1 MEDYLSKLVHYLSV
15 HFFICIINFTW
26 FLVFDRKQLDI
37 SAIRECR
44 SVSSVELKEFGLK
57 GSKSFYSPRPAV
69 LSQTTNA
76 LRQWN
81 WCLDKSTQSGLKS
94 STWFNYFETMFLDL
108 PWKYEIAFAS
118 LSSFQMRSV
127 SEDLLQNVNGWTAWV
142 GRLLLPLVWIG
153 THYVLLLSFFS
164 SCHNFWLTQIELNL
178 YLHSYRFVDK
188 EKTECSNSSVK
199 NIWITETF

>member
-15 HFFICIINFTW
+15 HFFICFINFTW
-26 FLVFDRKQLDI
+26 FLLFGRKQLDI

-57 GSKSFYSPRPAV
+57 GSKSFYSPRPTV

-76 LRQWN
+76 LRQWD

-94 STWFNYFETMFLDL
+94 FNYFQTLFLDL
-108 PWKYEIAFAS
+108 PWKYKIAFAL

-142 GRLLLPLVWIG
+142 GRLLLLSGLEHI
-153 THYVLLLSFFS
+153 TLSSLYFLSFFS
-164 SCHNFWLTQIELNL
+164 SCNNFWLTQIELNL

-199 NIWITETF
+199 NIWIMETF